1 MTFEFITQAP
11 RSQKLIIGLAL
22 LIIVVVG
29 GYFLLLQPKMAH
41 VESLRVESAKV
52 QTELAQN
59 RALAANLSRFRGEAS
74 ILRARLEAAQER
86 LPSEKEMPG
95 LYRQLHNLAQQT
107 GLTLVL
113 FQPREMR
120 QEDVYAEVP
129 INISA
134 ETGYHQLGTFFDRVS
149 RLPRLVSLREMKLQG
164 MEKGPGTIRAD
175 LVLATYLF
183 RPEGAPL
190 PDPAKGAKR

>member
-11 RSQKLIIGLAL
+11 RAQKLIIGLAL

-41 VESLRVESAKV
+41 VESLRVESVKV
-52 QTELAQN
+52 QTEVTQN

-86 LPSEKEMPG
+86 LPSEREMPG

-164 MEKGPGTIRAD
+164 VEKGPGTIRAD

>member
-41 VESLRVESAKV
+41 VDSLRVESVKV

-95 LYRQLHNLAQQT
+95 LYRQLHNLAQQS

-164 MEKGPGTIRAD
+164 VEKGPGTIRAD

>member
-22 LIIVVVG
+22 LIVVVAG
-29 GYFLLLQPKMAH
+29 GYFLLLQPKTVQ
-41 VESLRVESAKV
+41 VESLRVEWAKV
-52 QTELAQN
+52 QTELTQN
-59 RALAANLSRFRGEAS
+59 RAVAASLSRFRAEAS
-74 ILRARLEAAQER
+74 LLRARLEAAQER
-86 LPSEKEMPG
+86 LPNEKEMPG

-134 ETGYHQLGTFFDRVS
+134 ETGYHQLGTFFDRIS
-149 RLPRLVSLREMKLQG
+149 RLPRLVSMKEMKLQG
-164 MEKGPGTIRAD
+164 VEKGPGTIRAD

-183 RPEGAPL
+183 RPEGAPP
-190 PDPAKGAKR
+190 PDPLKGAKR